1 MILRILSRTGT
12 LDKLKGR
19 VVVGEHGREF
29 LWGSRKSPC
38 VIHLDADKPAA
49 EKPIPGGIQLDIAH
63 IEIKNRQQVHASTAD
78 PADTA
83 NDLFLAVN
91 LYLPPDFAGE
101 SPIEVVRLTDGASL
115 KHRFCCDSTGLIKLG
130 LSRTPT
136 RSIYAFVLIRKG
148 EVARL
153 LHRATANGKIGC
165 WYVAYHTDTPKVI
178 YHKDYSA
185 PPPCLA

>member
-19 VVVGEHGREF
+19 VVTSEHGRKF

-38 VIHLDADKPAA
+38 VIHLNADKPVAG
-49 EKPIPGGIQLDIAH
+49 KPIPGGIQLDLAQLDL
-63 IEIKNRQQVHASTAD
+63 KNRYQVEAYAAD

-91 LYLPPDFAGE
+91 LYLPPEFAGE
-101 SPIEVVRLTDGASL
+101 CPIEVVRLTDGANL
-115 KHRFCCDSTGLIKLG
+115 KDRYFCDDSALIKLG
-130 LSRTPT
+130 LARTPT

-148 EVARL
+148 ELARL
-153 LHRATANGKIGC
+153 LHRASGNGKIGC
-165 WYVAYHTDTPKVI
+165 WYVAYHTEKPKVI

>member
-1 MILRILSRTGT
+1 MILRILSRAGT

-19 VVVGEHGREF
+19 VVTGEDGRVF
-29 LWGSRKSPC
+29 LWGGRKSAC
-38 VIHLDADKPAA
+38 TIQLDSSNPAP
-49 EKPIPGGIQLDIAH
+49 EKPIPGGIQLDVAH
-63 IEIKNRQQVHASTAD
+63 IRVESRHRVHAELQDATND
-78 PADTA
+78 E

-91 LYLPPDFAGE
+91 LYLPPDFTDE
-101 SPIEVVRLTDGASL
+101 LPVEVVRLNDGSL
-115 KHRFCCDSTGLIKLG
+115 LRNRFFCDSSGLIKLG

-136 RSIYAFVLIRKG
+136 LSIHAFVLIRKG

-153 LHRATANGKIGC
+153 IHRSKANGKTGC
-165 WYVAYHTDTPKVI
+165 WYIIYNSEAPKVV